1 MSARTGLNIEAW
13 LAPRLSS
20 ASSAASSAASYAASS
35 PARARAA
42 RGALLARPSLSAA
55 AIRIPDRLS
64 AQLALV
70 FPTASPQLFI
80 HEGARQSLERRLKAA
95 CPGRPVVLSITD
107 NRHSIISH
115 TMRQGVLHARIHHMF
130 LDAPARVVNALV
142 SYVMRGDRDASI
154 LVGNYIE
161 ANGARLA
168 RRRAR
173 AIPLFAKG
181 SHHDLLAIFNELN
194 ERYFGGACH
203 ALITWGK
210 KQPRRSTSP
219 RKAIRLGSYSNL
231 ERLIRIHPALD
242 RKWVPRYFVAYV
254 VYHEMLHHMIPAARG
269 SMHTGAGGRASLAL
283 ASAKGQP
290 SRRVLHPPEFLV
302 REQLFR
308 KYDRALDWERRH
320 ITRLLR
326 SS

>member
-1 MSARTGLNIEAW
+1 MSARTGSNMEAW
-13 LAPRLSS
+13 RAPRWSS
-20 ASSAASSAASYAASS
+20 ASRASTA
-35 PARARAA
+35 
-42 RGALLARPSLSAA
+42 LARPSVSAA
-55 AIRIPDRLS
+55 AFRVPERVG

-80 HEGARQSLERRLKAA
+80 HEGARQALERKLKAA
-95 CPGRPVVLSITD
+95 SPGRLVILSITD

-115 TMRQGVLHARIHHMF
+115 SMRHGVLHARIHHMF
-130 LDAPARVVNALV
+130 LDAPARVANALV
-142 SYVMRGDRDASI
+142 RYVTRGDRRASI

-173 AIPLFAKG
+173 AIPLVAKG
-181 SHHDLLAIFNELN
+181 AHHDLLAIFNDMN
-194 ERYFGGACH
+194 ARYFGGACH

-210 KQPRRSTSP
+210 RQPRRSDGP
-219 RKAIRLGSYSNL
+219 RKAIKLGSYGNL

-269 SMHTGAGGRASLAL
+269 SMRAGGANL
-283 ASAKGQP
+283 ASSKGQ
-290 SRRVLHPPEFLV
+290 SARRVLHPPEFLA

-308 KYDRALDWERRH
+308 KYDRALDWEKRH

>member
-1 MSARTGLNIEAW
+1 MSARTGLNIAAW

-20 ASSAASSAASYAASS
+20 ASSAASS
-35 PARARAA
+35 RAVHEHRV
-42 RGALLARPSLSAA
+42 LARPSLSAA

-80 HEGARQSLERRLKAA
+80 HEGARQALERKLKAA
-95 CPGRPVVLSITD
+95 SPGKVVILSITD
-107 NRHSIISH
+107 NRNSIISH
-115 TMRQGVLHARIHHMF
+115 SMRQGVLHARIHHMF
-130 LDAPARVVNALV
+130 LDAPTRVANALV
-142 SYVMRGDRDASI
+142 RYVVHGDKRAST

-161 ANGARLA
+161 ANSGRLA

-181 SHHDLLAIFNELN
+181 NHHDLLAIFSELN

-203 ALITWGK
+203 ALITWGR
-210 KQPRRSTSP
+210 KQPRRTDDRRGGPRP

-254 VYHEMLHHMIPAARG
+254 VYHEMLHHMIPSARG
-269 SMHTGAGGRASLAL
+269 SMHPGSRASLAL

-290 SRRVLHPPEFLV
+290 SRRVLHPPEFLA

-308 KYDRALDWERRH
+308 KYERALDWECRH

>member
-1 MSARTGLNIEAW
+1 MSARTGSNIEAW
-13 LAPRLSS
+13 LAPRWSH
-20 ASSAASSAASYAASS
+20 ASQAAHAVHAGHAGQASHWSAA
-35 PARARAA
+35 
-42 RGALLARPSLSAA
+42 LARPSVSAA
-55 AIRIPDRLS
+55 AIRIPERVS

-70 FPTASPQLFI
+70 FPQGASAAPQLFI
-80 HEGARQSLERRLKAA
+80 HEGARQALERRLKAA
-95 CPGRPVVLSITD
+95 SPGKVVILSITD

-115 TMRQGVLHARIHHMF
+115 SMRHGVLHARIHHMF
-130 LDAPARVVNALV
+130 LDAPARVTSALV
-142 SYVMRGDRDASI
+142 RYVTRGDRRASI

-168 RRRAR
+168 RRRPR

-181 SHHDLLAIFNELN
+181 SHHDLLAIFKELN

-210 KQPRRSTSP
+210 KQKRRNAGP
-219 RKAIRLGSYSNL
+219 RKAIKLGSYSNL
-231 ERLIRIHPALD
+231 ERLIRIHPTLD

-269 SMHTGAGGRASLAL
+269 TIRSGASLAS
-283 ASAKGQP
+283 ASAKGLTA
-290 SRRVLHPPEFLV
+290 RRVLHPPEFLA

-308 KYDRALDWERRH
+308 KYDRAIDWERRH
-320 ITRLLR
+320 ICRVLK
-326 SS
+326 S

>member
-1 MSARTGLNIEAW
+1 MSARTGLKIEAW

-20 ASSAASSAASYAASS
+20 ASSAASYAASS
-35 PARARAA
+35 
-42 RGALLARPSLSAA
+42 RGAVLARPSLSAA

-80 HEGARQSLERRLKAA
+80 HEGARQALERKLKAA
-95 CPGRPVVLSITD
+95 SPGKVVILSITD

-115 TMRQGVLHARIHHMF
+115 SMRQGVLHARIHHMF
-130 LDAPARVVNALV
+130 LDAPARIANALV
-142 SYVMRGDRDASI
+142 RYVIHGDRRASI

-161 ANGARLA
+161 ANGSRLA

-210 KQPRRSTSP
+210 RQPRRSDAP

-283 ASAKGQP
+283 ASAKGEP
-290 SRRVLHPPEFLV
+290 SRRVLHPPEFLA

-308 KYDRALDWERRH
+308 KYDRALEWERRH

-326 SS
+326 TS

>member
-1 MSARTGLNIEAW
+1 MSARIGSNIEAW
-13 LAPRLSS
+13 LAPRWSRG
-20 ASSAASSAASYAASS
+20 SAA
-35 PARARAA
+35 
-42 RGALLARPSLSAA
+42 LARPPVSAA
-55 AIRIPDRLS
+55 AIRIPDRVS
-64 AQLALV
+64 A
-70 FPTASPQLFI
+70 
-80 HEGARQSLERRLKAA
+80 ERKLKAA
-95 CPGRPVVLSITD
+95 SPGRIVILSITD

-115 TMRQGVLHARIHHMF
+115 SMRQGILHARIHHMF

-142 SYVMRGDRDASI
+142 RYVTRGDKRASE
-154 LVGNYIE
+154 LVGSYIE

-168 RRRAR
+168 RRRPR
-173 AIPLFAKG
+173 AIPLVAKG
-181 SHHDLLAIFNELN
+181 NHHDLLAIFTEVN

-210 KQPRRSTSP
+210 KQPRRGSSP
-219 RKAIRLGSYSNL
+219 RKAIKLGSYSNL

-269 SMHTGAGGRASLAL
+269 GMRASAANLAY
-283 ASAKGQP
+283 ARGEIA
-290 SRRVLHPPEFLV
+290 RRVLHPPEFLE

-308 KYDRALDWERRH
+308 KYERALDWEKRH
-320 ITRLLR
+320 INRLLR